1 MPIRMDHITLYGV
14 PISLYTGRAR
24 SYLIKAGI
32 DYREEPHTS
41 EHFFESVLPKAGGP
55 VPGL

>member
-1 MPIRMDHITLYGV
+1 MTQAILYGI

-32 DYREEPHTS
+32 DYKEVSPDRDA
-41 EHFFESVLPKAGGP
+41 LP
-55 VPGL
+55 L